1 MAKKINSRDL
11 FEQEDIFKGI
21 RESADKTIQKLDGL
35 KDGLKNLATETKR
48 AFQGIKLDNLQDI
61 NKLLKLVEK
70 ANELNK
76 QALAL
81 DKARSVSVSQKT
93 KAEIELQMIEQQRLK
108 TQQEQLKTNKIQSQE
123 EARLNREREKA
134 AKVARDQN
142 NAYKEL
148 ERNTRE
154 LKNRSKEL
162 GAEMLKLESEGRK
175 NSSEYRKLAN
185 TYRAVT
191 EAAKQGDTQL
201 KHLDKTVGDNFR
213 NVGNYQGAINKLRDG
228 LGQLGLAFGIG
239 SVVQSGTKAIIEFD
253 QAIADL
259 KAITGAGGADL
270 EFYKQQANELG
281 IAVEGGGAAVI
292 EAYKLIGS
300 AKPEL
305 LENAEA
311 LNEVTKSAILL
322 SQASGMELPE
332 AATALTDAMNQF
344 GASASET
351 ERFVNVLAAGAK
363 FGSAEIPQITEAL
376 LKFGAV
382 SRTTNVSIEESTAA
396 IELLAEK
403 GLKGAEAGTALRNI
417 MLKLSAPDALPKEAQ
432 ERLEGLGISM
442 EKLKDTSIPFADRLD
457 LLKPLLSDAAA
468 MTKVFGLENEVA
480 AINIIGA
487 TDRMRELSTQ
497 VTNTTV
503 AQDQAADR
511 TNTLGHAITEL
522 KNAFFA
528 LFTTVGS
535 GQGSMQMIIDS
546 LKWLAKNLPMIVS
559 WVWKIGRAWLI
570 YKGTITALATIE
582 KIRNT
587 NFKDFGRSLMGQ
599 IPMTRAYRLEQIQLA
614 RAQQMT
620 QNTAQ
625 QAGGAVKGFGSAI
638 SSIGW
643 MAIIGILVELAVQ
656 WYNVA
661 SGTAEARRQQD
672 LYEKN
677 KQKGIDKANQLSE
690 QTRKQ
695 YDEEIRKNELLY
707 RTQMAN
713 ASSVAEKKRLENEMN
728 EKNIAIQQKYVNI
741 EKNRGKVAQDNLTVL
756 NKALKAVEAADEAR
770 TGYTWAAFTGELPEQ
785 IGNNY
790 ADAMKVMKQ
799 FGLEESRVHGRE
811 ADQLREQIEIN
822 KQILNQSTQDRKTYN
837 DIVEES
843 TVSQLEANQSVQDY
857 SVHITDNSGRI
868 KTNLNT
874 HNELNQELE
883 NYITN
888 LDRIEKYLTKQDELL
903 WRIKE
908 AQDKAMIDQYKRD
921 IDKEYQ
927 NQLKLMEAT
936 GDFDATKL
944 NELINKKA
952 DLEIQYLKDKD
963 KFEKDQIDKKYDYEM
978 KARAI
983 SLAQE
988 KQKLIAEAEDTRLR
1002 NLEIAGK
1009 DKKKIQEAENKHQKA
1024 LSDINANYD
1033 IRYQEL
1039 DAEEQ
1044 KRYSDLQL
1052 EKVAISEETNRDI
1065 EDVNR
1070 DRAESIEKKEEDLT
1084 NKTIDNEK
1092 KKADARQKSIEETVK
1107 YITDLLIR
1115 QSEKRIAQYEKEI
1128 AAAEKNRDALR
1139 DLANSGNIDAKES
1152 LAEQDRIIAESNK
1165 RKEKEIRKQERIK
1178 LASTVYET
1186 YGKNVANLKDGEKS
1200 SKALGDTIRDISLLQ
1215 AFISSLPA
1223 FEKGIEDTGSN
1234 GQGVDGKGGFHAI
1247 LHPNERVIPK
1257 SMNERIGNISN
1268 EQLTKIATEYQ
1279 NNRLV
1284 NSDQNNSSA
1293 LDFAL
1298 LLNKLD
1304 QVNQTIK
1311 EKPESYYGLGEVT
1324 QSMIEIIDQ
1333 KKKGNTITYNR
1344 YRVRK

>member
-21 RESADKTIQKLDGL
+21 RDSADKTIQKLDGL
-35 KDGLKNLATETKR
+35 KDGLKNLAIETKR

-61 NKLLKLVEK
+61 NKLLKLIEK
-70 ANELNK
+70 ANALNK
-76 QALAL
+76 QAIEI
-81 DKARSVSVSQKT
+81 DKARSISVSQKT
-93 KAEIELQMIEQQRLK
+93 KAEIELNMIEQQRLK
-108 TQQEQLKTNKIQSQE
+108 TQQEQLKTNKIQAQE
-123 EARLNREREKA
+123 QSRINKENEKA
-134 AKVARDQN
+134 AKIARDQG

-148 ERNTRE
+148 EKNTRE
-154 LKNRSKEL
+154 LKNESKRL
-162 GAEMLKLESEGRK
+162 GAEMLQLEESGRK
-175 NSSEYRKLAN
+175 NSSEYRKLAIQYQA
-185 TYRAVT
+185 TTRA
-191 EAAKQGDTQL
+191 AQQGDAQL
-201 KHLDKTVGDNFR
+201 KNLDRTVGDNFR
-213 NVGNYQGAINKLRDG
+213 NVGNYRGAINALQNG

-239 SVVQSGTKAIIEFD
+239 SIVQSGTKAIIEFD

-259 KAITGAGGADL
+259 KAITGASGKDL
-270 EFYKQQANELG
+270 EFYKEQAQELG
-281 IAVEGGGAAVI
+281 IAVEGGGSAVV

-305 LENAEA
+305 LSNANA

-322 SQASGMELPE
+322 AQASGMELPE

-344 GASASET
+344 GASAEET
-351 ERFVNVLAAGAK
+351 EKFVNVLAAGAK
-363 FGSAEIPQITEAL
+363 FGSAEIPQVTEAL

-403 GLKGAEAGTALRNI
+403 GLKGAEAGTALRNV

-442 EKLKDTSIPFADRLD
+442 EKLKDTSIPFSDRLD

-480 AINIIGA
+480 AINLIGA
-487 TDRMRELSTQ
+487 TDRMRELTRQ
-497 VTNTTV
+497 VTDTTV
-503 AQDQAADR
+503 AHDQAADR

-522 KNAFFA
+522 KNSFFA

-535 GQGSMQMIIDS
+535 GQGTMQTLIDS
-546 LKWLAKNLPMIVS
+546 LKWFAKNLPIIVA
-559 WVWKIGRAWLI
+559 WVWKIGKAWLI
-570 YKGTITALATIE
+570 YKSAILALSVIE
-582 KIRNT
+582 KARNT
-587 NFKDFGRSLMGQ
+587 NFRDLSKSLMSQ

-614 RAQQMT
+614 RAQQ
-620 QNTAQ
+620 QVQSTASG
-625 QAGGAVKGFGSAI
+625 AGGAVKGFGSAI
-638 SSIGW
+638 GSIGW
-643 MAIIGILVELAVQ
+643 IAIIGILVELATQ

-661 SGTAEARRQQD
+661 SGIAESRRQQD
-672 LYEKN
+672 LFEQN
-677 KQKGIDKANQLSE
+677 KQKGIDKANELSE
-690 QTRKQ
+690 TTRKQ

-707 RTQMAN
+707 RTRIAN
-713 ASSVAEKKRLENEMN
+713 SKSQSEKAKLEQELSQ
-728 EKNIAIQQKYVNI
+728 KNIDIQKKYINVEANRNKNAKQNI
-741 EKNRGKVAQDNLTVL
+741 EELKKAKQATEDYKEAINSLQGEFLGIVDENVA
-756 NKALKAVEAADEAR
+756 ARYEAAQK
-770 TGYTWAAFTGELPEQ
+770 TFKKFGIEQ
-785 IGNNY
+785 
-790 ADAMKVMKQ
+790 
-799 FGLEESRVHGRE
+799 SRVSGKERDDLQRQIQLNE
-811 ADQLREQIEIN
+811 EIARKSLEDQ
-822 KQILNQSTQDRKTYN
+822 KTYN
-837 DIVEES
+837 DIYEES
-843 TVSQLEANQSVQDY
+843 TVARLEASQQTQDY
-857 SVHITDNSGRI
+857 SVHIANNSGLI
-868 KTNLNT
+868 KSNLKD
-874 HNELNQELE
+874 HKDLNQELE
-883 NYITN
+883 DYIIN
-888 LDRIEKYLTKQDELL
+888 LDRIEKYLSNQDELL
-903 WRIKE
+903 YRIKE
-908 AQDKAMIDQYKRD
+908 SQDKAAIDEYNRQ
-921 IDKEYQ
+921 INAEYQ
-927 NQLKLMEAT
+927 AQLKTLDQT
-936 GDFDATKL
+936 GEFDATKL

-963 KFEKDQIDKKYDYEM
+963 KFEKDQIDKKYDYDM
-978 KARAI
+978 KARATA
-983 SLAQE
+983 LALD
-988 KQKLIAEAEDTRLR
+988 KQKLIQDANETLKK
-1002 NLEIAGK
+1002 NLEIAAK
-1009 DKKKIQEAENKHQKA
+1009 DKKKIEEAEKKHQQA
-1024 LSDINANYD
+1024 LLDIENLYSV
-1033 IRYQEL
+1033 RYEEL

-1052 EKVAISEETNRDI
+1052 QKVGISKETNREI

-1084 NKTIDNEK
+1084 NKTISNEQ
-1092 KKADARQKSIEETVK
+1092 KKAEARQKTIEETVK
-1107 YITDLLIR
+1107 YITDLLIK
-1115 QSEKRIAQYEKEI
+1115 QSDKRIAQYEKEI

-1152 LAEQDRIIAESNK
+1152 LAEQDRIIAESTK

-1178 LASTVYET
+1178 LAATVYET
-1186 YGKNVANLKDGEKS
+1186 YGKNVANLKEGEKS

-1223 FEKGIEDTGSN
+1223 FEKGIEDTGKN

-1257 SMNERIGNISN
+1257 SMNERIGNLSN
-1268 EQLTKIATEYQ
+1268 EQLTKIANDYQ
-1279 NNRLV
+1279 NQRLI
-1284 NSDQNNSSA
+1284 NSDQGNSFNI
-1293 LDFAL
+1293 DFSL